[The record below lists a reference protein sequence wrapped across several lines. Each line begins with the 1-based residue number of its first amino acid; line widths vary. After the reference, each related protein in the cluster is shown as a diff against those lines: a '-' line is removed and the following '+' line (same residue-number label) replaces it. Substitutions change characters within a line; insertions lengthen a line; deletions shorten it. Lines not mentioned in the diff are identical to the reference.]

1 MNRFDNL
8 LSDGAGRKGQSNR
21 TERLLDENLIS
32 ADHLDL
38 RPVSEL

>member
-1 MNRFDNL
+1 MNRFGKP
-8 LSDGAGRKGQSNR
+8 LSDEAGRKGQENR

-38 RPVSEL
+38 RPGSEL